1 MAKFLEDRLE
11 TASERTLVKA
21 IKELHSK
28 KYTPEGAY
36 SHFRNISTKCVSSM
50 ALW

>member
-1 MAKFLEDRLE
+1 MMQWHLEDRLE

-28 KYTPEGAY
+28 YKHYPE
-36 SHFRNISTKCVSSM
+36 RT
-50 ALW
+50 L